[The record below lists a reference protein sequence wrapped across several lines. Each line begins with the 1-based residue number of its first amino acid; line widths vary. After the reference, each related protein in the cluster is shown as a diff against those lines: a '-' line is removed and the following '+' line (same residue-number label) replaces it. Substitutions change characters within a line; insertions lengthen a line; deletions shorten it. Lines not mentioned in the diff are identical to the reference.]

1 MLIEIEDNKKKQERK
16 RFMEIERK
24 TVIKNG
30 RSKERS
36 RRKRRNKEE
45 DLRRKRGMKSCETTK
60 GLHEK

>member
-16 RFMEIERK
+16 RLMEVGRK

-36 RRKRRNKEE
+36 RRKRRNKG
-45 DLRRKRGMKSCETTK
+45 RRPK
-60 GLHEK
+60 EKERNEKL